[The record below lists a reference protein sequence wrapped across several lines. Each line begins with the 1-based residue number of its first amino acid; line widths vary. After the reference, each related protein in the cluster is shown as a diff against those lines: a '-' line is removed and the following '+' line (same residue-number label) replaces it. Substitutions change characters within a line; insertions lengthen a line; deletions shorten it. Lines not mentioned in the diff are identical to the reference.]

1 MRSLRDWNWKQW
13 IIVAVQ
19 DQSWDRNFRQ
29 PIEIVGPQSLP
40 GDLLPLPFED
50 GTAGAVLAS
59 KAHQT
64 AVAKVE
70 GKKACS
76 VCGTLLPDDDSAPCP
91 VCAL

>member
-19 DQSWDRNFRQ
+19 DQRWDRNFRQ

-40 GDLLPLPFED
+40 GDPVPLPFED

-59 KAHQT
+59 KAHRTVNQFRRHQLRPVSN
-64 AVAKVE
+64 VAQQQP
-70 GKKACS
+70 
-76 VCGTLLPDDDSAPCP
+76 TLLIGSA
-91 VCAL
+91 AA